1 MNPVYLDYNATTP
14 VDPSVAEAMLP
25 YIYEHFGN
33 PSSGHL
39 YGRNANEGV
48 NVARNQVAEML
59 GCHADELIFT
69 SGGTESNNYA
79 IKGAMSANRS
89 RGDHMI
95 TSAVE
100 HPAVIEVCKFLEAQ
114 GYRVTYLPVDQYGMV
129 DPGQVEE
136 AITPQTTLISIMH
149 ANNEVGTIEPIEEIA
164 EIAHRHGVLLHADC
178 AQSVGKIPARV
189 DDLGVDLLSI
199 AGHKLYAPKGIGALY
214 IRNGISLE
222 KQMHGAGHEG
232 DWRAGHRERHPHGGA
247 GASVRI
253 DPTQPAPIPA
263 AHGKYARPVGSGVDG
278 GLWRDTH

>member
-14 VDPSVAEAMLP
+14 VDPRVAEAMLP

-33 PSSGHL
+33 PSSSHL

-48 NVARNQVAEML
+48 NAARNQVAEML
-59 GCHADELIFT
+59 GCNADELIFT

-79 IKGAMSANRS
+79 IKGAVAANRS
-89 RGDHMI
+89 GGNHMI

-199 AGHKLYAPKGIGALY
+199 AGHKIYAPKGIGGAVHPE
-214 IRNGISLE
+214 RGI
-222 KQMHGAGHEG
+222 AGEADARSG
-232 DWRAGHRERHPHGGA
+232 PRRRLAGGHRERHPHGGA
-247 GASVRI
+247 GASVRV
-253 DPTQPAPIPA
+253 DPAQPARIT
-263 AHGKYARPVGSGVDG
+263 SGTWQICATVWKRG
-278 GLWRDTH
+278 